1 MKYKKAL
8 VTGGAGFIGSHI
20 AKKLVKMG
28 IKVVVIDNLSMGN
41 MKNVPPEA
49 DFVKGDILDKELVK
63 KLLSGVDIVFHE
75 AAVVS
80 IRISTKEFYNDANNN
95 LMGTLSVLEAC
106 RGSSVKKIVYASSMA
121 VYGDSTAPSLLN
133 EDYIKSPISPYGI
146 SKLAGEMYCLNI
158 GKLLNIDVVALRY
171 FNTYGPAQ
179 AFTPYVGVITIF
191 INRLLS
197 GKSPV
202 IFGDGEQR
210 RDFVHVD
217 DIVQANI
224 KAMESDVR
232 GESFNVGTGIDTSVN
247 EIAALLCKRINPGIK
262 PVYDAPQPG
271 ELRNSIADI
280 SKAKSILKFSPGGF
294 TLKDRIDEIIEEK
307 KSLCANTTV

>member
-20 AKKLVKMG
+20 AKELVRIG
-28 IKVVVIDNLSMGN
+28 IKVVVLDNLSMGN
-41 MKNVPPEA
+41 MKNLPPEA

-63 KLLSGVDIVFHE
+63 KVLSGVDIVFHE
-75 AAVVS
+75 AAIVS

-95 LMGTLSVLEAC
+95 LMGTLNVLEAC

-121 VYGDSTAPSLLN
+121 IYGDSTVPSPIN

-158 GKLLNIDVVALRY
+158 GKFLNIDVVALRY

-179 AFTPYVGVITIF
+179 ALTPYVGVITIF

-202 IFGDGEQR
+202 IFGDGGQR
-210 RDFVHVD
+210 RDFVHVH

-280 SKAKSILKFSPGGF
+280 SKAKKILGYSPRF

>member
-1 MKYKKAL
+1 MRYKKAL

-20 AKKLVKMG
+20 AKELVKMG

-41 MKNVPPEA
+41 VKNPPPEA

-63 KLLSGVDIVFHE
+63 KVLSDVDIIFHE
-75 AAVVS
+75 AAIVS
-80 IRISTKEFYNDANNN
+80 IRVSTKEFYNDAMTN

-106 RGSSVKKIVYASSMA
+106 RDSSVKKIVYASSMA
-121 VYGDSTAPSLLN
+121 IYADSPKPVPIN

-146 SKLAGEMYCLNI
+146 SKLAAETYCLNI

-171 FNTYGPAQ
+171 FNTYGPNQ

-197 GKSPV
+197 GKSPG

-217 DIVQANI
+217 DVVQANI
-224 KAMESDVR
+224 KAMETDLS
-232 GESFNVGTGIDTSVN
+232 GESFNIGTGIDTSVN
-247 EIAALLCKRINPGIK
+247 EVAELLRKKINPKIT
-262 PVYDAPQPG
+262 PVHDAPQSG

-280 SKAKSILKFSPGGF
+280 SKAKRLLGYSPEF
-294 TLKDRIDEIIEEK
+294 RLEDRLDEIIEEK
-307 KSLCANTTV
+307 RALCVNTLY